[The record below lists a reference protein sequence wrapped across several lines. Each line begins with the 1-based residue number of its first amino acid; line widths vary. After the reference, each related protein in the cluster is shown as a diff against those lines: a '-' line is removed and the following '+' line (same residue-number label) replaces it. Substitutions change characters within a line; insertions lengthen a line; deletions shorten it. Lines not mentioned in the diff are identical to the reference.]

1 MSLQEKLKADMKQ
14 AMIEKNIIAR
24 DTIRFLNAA
33 IKQVEVDERRELS
46 DSDVMKLIQK
56 AIKQRNESISQFQA
70 ASRDDLVENETAQLK
85 VLEAYLPKQLSD
97 EELESKLQEIIQKTG
112 ASSIKDMGK
121 IMGVASQELSGTADG
136 KRINEAVKKLLG

>member
-14 AMIEKNIIAR
+14 AMIDKNNISR

-33 IKQVEVDERRELS
+33 IKQVEVDERREL
-46 DSDVMKLIQK
+46 DDADVMKLIQK

-97 EELESKLQEIIQKTG
+97 EELESKLKEIIQKTG

-136 KRINEAVKKLLG
+136 KRINETVKKLLG